1 MLQSNVLYS
10 IHGHFLILLILRNI
24 FSELA
29 SKTASTRETV
39 YHTRKISRML
49 KGKGTSVALASIGH
63 DNIPEIG

>member
-29 SKTASTRETV
+29 SKTASTHETV
-39 YHTRKISRML
+39 YHTREISRML
-49 KGKGTSVALASIGH
+49 KGKGKSAALASIGD
-63 DNIPEIG
+63 DNVPQIG